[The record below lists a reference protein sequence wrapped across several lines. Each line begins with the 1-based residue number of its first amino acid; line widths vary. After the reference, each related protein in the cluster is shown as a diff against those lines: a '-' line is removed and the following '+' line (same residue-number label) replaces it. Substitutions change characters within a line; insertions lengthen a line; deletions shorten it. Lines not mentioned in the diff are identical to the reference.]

1 MAKSPTPQESR
12 RDVQGSA
19 NDVSNEQAPIFVVG
33 DMDCDIEQISDEE
46 LRALVERLRD
56 ELRRRTVALA
66 SAVHELRTPLAVM
79 DGYIDLLCTGKA
91 GSLSEKQGQIMSEMQ
106 ANAKRLRNFIADF
119 LTFTAIE
126 TRNLNLNLEVY
137 DMNQCAAEV
146 CSMWMPRFQEK
157 KVALYFL
164 PSEELEPFPFDHL
177 KVQHVI
183 SNLLHN
189 ALKFSPS
196 NGTVW
201 VSSERLNWERRLRE
215 EPLTAEE
222 RRRQSSRLPKAAK
235 VTVSD
240 TGPGIEP
247 EFHQEIFQEFR
258 RLSRPGNAPDSMGL
272 GLAIARR
279 LVQAHGG
286 KIWVESK
293 HGAGSRFIFLIPV
306 PKD

>member
-1 MAKSPTPQESR
+1 MAKSPTPQETPKGI
-12 RDVQGSA
+12 QLPA
-19 NDVSNEQAPIFVVG
+19 KETEPEAAPMFVVS
-33 DMDCDIEQISDEE
+33 DMDCEIEKLPDTE

-91 GSLSEKQGQIMSEMQ
+91 GSLSEKQGQIMAEMQ

-126 TRNLNLNLEVY
+126 NRSLNLNLEVH

-146 CSMWMPRFQEK
+146 CSMWMPRFHEK

-164 PSEELEPFPFDHL
+164 PSEELEPFSFDHL

-189 ALKFSPS
+189 ALKFSPT

-201 VSSERLNWERRLRE
+201 VSTERLSWERRLRE

-222 RRRQSSRLPKAAK
+222 RRRQKSRLPKAAK
-235 VTVSD
+235 ITVSD

-258 RLSRPGNAPDSMGL
+258 RLSRPGNAADSMGL

-279 LVQAHGG
+279 LVQGHGG

-306 PKD
+306 PRD

>member
-1 MAKSPTPQESR
+1 MAKQPSSQELPEEARIPGLTSESER
-12 RDVQGSA
+12 
-19 NDVSNEQAPIFVVG
+19 APIFVAG
-33 DMDCDIEQISDEE
+33 DMDCDIEQQSAEE
-46 LRALVERLRD
+46 LQALVERLRD

-91 GSLSEKQGQIMSEMQ
+91 GPLSEKQGQIMTELQ

-126 TRNLNLNLEVY
+126 TRSLNLNLEVY
-137 DMNQCAAEV
+137 DMNHCASEV

-164 PSEELEPFPFDHL
+164 PSEELEPFTFDHL

-189 ALKFSPS
+189 ALKFSPF

-201 VSSERLNWERRLRE
+201 VSTERLSWERRLRE

-222 RRRQSSRLPKAAK
+222 RRRQKSRLPKAAK
-235 VTVSD
+235 ITVSD

-293 HGAGSRFIFLIPV
+293 HGAGSRFIFLV
-306 PKD
+306 PIAKD